1 MNKPTQLPAIRADD
15 ELLDLIGDGARLTDL
30 PEEYR
35 DELVKLCID
44 WRKGE
49 RAKRGTQW

>member
-1 MNKPTQLPAIRADD
+1 MNKPTQLPAIRVDD

-35 DELVKLCID
+35 DEVIKLCIH
-44 WRKGE
+44 WRNEGRSGE
-49 RAKRGTQW
+49 